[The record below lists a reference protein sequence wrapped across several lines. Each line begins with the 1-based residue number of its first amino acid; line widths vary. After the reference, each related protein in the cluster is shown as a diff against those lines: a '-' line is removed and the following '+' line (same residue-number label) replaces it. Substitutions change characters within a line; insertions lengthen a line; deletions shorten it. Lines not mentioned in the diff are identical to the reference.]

1 MKELMFQKELTLIK
15 QRSQKNLCFVIF
27 GIFKDIGFKI
37 QPYACNGCYN
47 LSMVY
52 DLDDLMILNIK
63 GVDYGCF
70 VCNMSKN
77 TAIKLLNNSYLDD
90 KGAL

>member
-1 MKELMFQKELTLIK
+1 
-15 QRSQKNLCFVIF
+15 
-27 GIFKDIGFKI
+27 
-37 QPYACNGCYN
+37 
-47 LSMVY
+47 MVY
-52 DLDDLMILNIK
+52 DLDNLMILNIK

-70 VCNMSKN
+70 VCNMSEN

>member
-1 MKELMFQKELTLIK
+1 
-15 QRSQKNLCFVIF
+15 
-27 GIFKDIGFKI
+27 
-37 QPYACNGCYN
+37 
-47 LSMVY
+47 MVY
-52 DLDDLMILNIK
+52 DLDDLMILNIN

-90 KGAL
+90 KGTLKIWMLVQIKQLLKLLKKVVRRNLF